1 LWNGKSDHTIYLQQQ
16 ALQQANENTY
26 FDRIALVGCD
36 TTNIKQG
43 LARNF
48 AKTIYDNMPALRTA
62 QITGR
67 GGELEVNENGT
78 KTMKTGGTKTVYS
91 WYNGGII
98 STTRS
103 AKTTADNLKN
113 PLGGFD
119 EYSKLLNGLIKKK
132 SSTSSKHHAVLKKLE
147 EDFQKAQAL
156 EPGLPLHQYPS
167 HSC

>member
-1 LWNGKSDHTIYLQQQ
+1 
-16 ALQQANENTY
+16 
-26 FDRIALVGCD
+26 
-36 TTNIKQG
+36 
-43 LARNF
+43 
-48 AKTIYDNMPALRTA
+48 MPALRTA

-119 EYSKLLNGLIKKK
+119 EYSKLLNGLIKK
-132 SSTSSKHHAVLKKLE
+132 TSINFLCQTMAQKQHVFLYLNMNSGFLVGRTSIISLSKT
-147 EDFQKAQAL
+147 
-156 EPGLPLHQYPS
+156 
-167 HSC
+167 